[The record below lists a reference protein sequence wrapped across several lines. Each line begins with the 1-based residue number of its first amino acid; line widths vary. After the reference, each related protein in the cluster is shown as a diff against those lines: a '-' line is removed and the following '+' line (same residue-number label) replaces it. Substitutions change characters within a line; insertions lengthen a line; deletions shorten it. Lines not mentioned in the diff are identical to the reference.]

1 MSVNNLPVFTFSW
14 HVCPAHEIRPTTVE
28 YGTAPLHHSPGCR
41 NVIGEKHVAGLI
53 VLELVSYNS
62 SCNMIMHDFT
72 WGGDREVLYFKPSV
86 PGAAHSWRLK
96 QGMIL

>member
-1 MSVNNLPVFTFSW
+1 M
-14 HVCPAHEIRPTTVE
+14 
-28 YGTAPLHHSPGCR
+28 
-41 NVIGEKHVAGLI
+41 
-53 VLELVSYNS
+53 LELVSYTSNS

-72 WGGDREVLYFKPSV
+72 WGVDREVLYFKPSV

>member
-1 MSVNNLPVFTFSW
+1 M
-14 HVCPAHEIRPTTVE
+14 
-28 YGTAPLHHSPGCR
+28 
-41 NVIGEKHVAGLI
+41 
-53 VLELVSYNS
+53 LELVSYNS